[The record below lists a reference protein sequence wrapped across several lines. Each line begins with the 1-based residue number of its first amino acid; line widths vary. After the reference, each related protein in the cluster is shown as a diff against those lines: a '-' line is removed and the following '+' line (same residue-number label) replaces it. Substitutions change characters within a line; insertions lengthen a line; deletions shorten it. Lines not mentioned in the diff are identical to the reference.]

1 MFIDIFGDLF
11 VKDFEKTLCMMPQD
25 DQDQSNTYRY
35 LQGIAQQSAANP
47 VNLPEV
53 QKLKTFL
60 DEMDRRRSTD
70 WREVFPWL
78 DPVFK
83 QILSLDHQS

>member
-11 VKDFEKTLCMMPQD
+11 VEDFEKTLCMMPQD

-60 DEMDRRRSTD
+60 DEMDRRRGTD

-83 QILSLDHQS
+83 QILSLDYQS

>member
-11 VKDFEKTLCMMPQD
+11 VEDFNKALSMMPQD

-35 LQGIAQQSAANP
+35 LQGISQQSAENP
-47 VNLPEV
+47 VNKREV

-60 DEMDRRRSTD
+60 DEMDRRRNTD
-70 WREVFPWL
+70 WQKVFPWL
-78 DPVFK
+78 APVFTK
-83 QILSLDHQS
+83 ILSLDHLS